1 MADEVLRDAVGHVA
15 ASGEA
20 DELEVLGELL
30 LSPGRVLTP
39 VESQAEATVS

>member
-1 MADEVLRDAVGHVA
+1 MADEVMREAVGHVA

-20 DELEVLGELL
+20 NELEVLGELL

-39 VESQAEATVS
+39 VESAADATAS